1 MTFKINDRIR
11 MTDTGKRKWTHDPSN
26 PHDIEGFV
34 RQLPTSPSDSWI
46 YVTWDNGRKNA
57 YRLGELELAPMK
69 VGTRVVLTDAGK
81 ARYESQARGTTGT
94 LLSNDREWMAVKW
107 DSGYDDVYKPEH
119 IEAAPQEIKQPKEK
133 DMTGKEKTY
142 TDQEGDV
149 FEVDTLNSREFV
161 YFTTGEGEDGIGE
174 GQIVRLRRDDVQKIR
189 KQLKKWLDRTATPV

>member
-1 MTFKINDRIR
+1 MTFKINDRVR
-11 MTDTGKRKWTHDPSN
+11 MSDVGKAKWSHCAAN
-26 PHDIEGFV
+26 PHDLEGFV
-34 RQLPTSPSDSWI
+34 REEPREDSMWI
-46 YVTWDNGRKNA
+46 AVTWDNGIKNSYRKNQ
-57 YRLGELELAPMK
+57 LELAPMK

-107 DSGYDDVYKPEH
+107 DSGYDNVYKPEH

-133 DMTGKEKTY
+133 DMAGKEKTY